1 MRIQKISEKSDDKTR
16 FVFSVFDKTIAD
28 YAHLFLFSSVRLIIG
43 TENKTEKAED
53 RITLS
58 LDYNSRPVQE
68 RDEPLIR
75 IAILKSMLKAMLS
88 EDVPAFIENVVSDRT
103 IIKEGLDNS
112 LLLYY
117 ISMLQNTYNIVS
129 LDRFLEVNAPWI
141 SFYNKDKY
149 NSDML
154 RDNIRKRIDADSRKK
169 YEHASRK
176 LIPMLKKDMTK
187 PVIDKIIR
195 EYRAVQCRL

>member
-1 MRIQKISEKSDDKTR
+1 MRIQKISDKSDDKTR
-16 FVFSVFDKTIAD
+16 FVFSVFDKTVAD
-28 YAHLFLFSSVRLIIG
+28 YAHLFLFSSVRFIIG
-43 TENKTEKAED
+43 AENKAEKAED

-68 RDEPLIR
+68 RDESLVR
-75 IAILKSMLKAMLS
+75 IAILKSMLKAVLS
-88 EDVPAFIENVVSDRT
+88 EDVPAFIENIVSDRI
-103 IIKEGLDNS
+103 IIKEGLDND

-117 ISMLQNTYNIVS
+117 ISTFQKKYDIAS
-129 LDRFLEVNAPWI
+129 LDRFLEVNTPWI

-169 YEHASRK
+169 YEQISRK
-176 LIPMLKKDMTK
+176 LIPMLKKDITK

-195 EYRAVQCRL
+195 EYRAMQCRL